1 MNKVSFEEA
10 GALLVTFYAD
20 EGVKQG
26 QVVKVSRNGTVAP
39 CGDGEPFCGLA
50 GSCGGGTAG
59 VQVQG
64 FAQAAYSG
72 EMSLGRMEL
81 VANGEGGVRAAAENE
96 KGIPALVVDAD
107 PAGKTIMICL

>member
-10 GALLVTFYAD
+10 GALLVTFYAE

-39 CGDGEPFCGLA
+39 CEDGEMFCGLA

-64 FAQAAYSG
+64 FAQVGYSG
-72 EMSLGRMEL
+72 TLSLGRVEL
-81 VANGEGGVRAAAENE
+81 VANGEGGVRAAAGSE
-96 KGIPALVVDAD
+96 KGVPALVVDVDSGLETAVI
-107 PAGKTIMICL
+107 GL